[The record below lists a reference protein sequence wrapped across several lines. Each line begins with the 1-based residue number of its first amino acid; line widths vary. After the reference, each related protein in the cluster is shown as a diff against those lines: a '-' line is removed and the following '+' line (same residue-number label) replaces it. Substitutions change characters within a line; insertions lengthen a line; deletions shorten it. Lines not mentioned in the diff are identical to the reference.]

1 MLTSD
6 AGRATHVGMRIT
18 LNIHDDVLATAKA
31 LAREQRKPVGEVV
44 SSLLRE
50 ALKPTGKPVT
60 MRNGITLFPVAKNA
74 RQVTPEII
82 RELS

>member
-1 MLTSD
+1 LTSD
-6 AGRATHVGMRIT
+6 AGRATHVGVRIT
-18 LNIHDDVLATAKA
+18 LNLHDDVLATAKS
-31 LAREQRKPVGEVV
+31 LARQQRKPVGEVV